1 MKKKNKVCVDLSFT
15 LPHHGHIKLLKK
27 AKKYGSVIVAL
38 TTDKEVIKHKGYKP
52 ELKYAERKEIL
63 ESIKYVDKVIPSN
76 WLITDQFLNKNKI
89 DFLLHGED
97 NSNQIEEKKLI
108 ITKRTKNISS
118 EIIRNRSYSIV
129 KKRLDKK

>member
-1 MKKKNKVCVDLSFT
+1 M
-15 LPHHGHIKLLKK
+15 LKK